1 MPALAAPFLL
11 GKVCSTGNQLAVL
24 SASDLTPLETKH
36 FTIWSKTIQTICRVY
51 FVARLPCR
59 NNLFMLHLWQLLPWY
74 REEDVVNQIFHLGS
88 KWLNIEPW
96 ESVTNIWWIRESQDS
111 LLRMRFKLRLFM
123 MSWAESTT
131 WPWLF
136 GRDPSCVIFSTCENR
151 APCVCTLGRSA
162 SSSTLD
168 TRKICTTLLFL
179 CSRCKIFIAFFWAA
193 SHLCLKLW
201 FSNDPCWMW
210 KCCKQISNCEI
221 KSICKQIFNCEIKS
235 PSAANKSPI
244 LDVIQN
250 IDAQLVCHQG
260 LVAGLPCLAS
270 TRKKRWCTIC
280 HFAIKFRLFAHRT
293 MAV

>member
-1 MPALAAPFLL
+1 MSQQFIYAVSVAITALIQ
-11 GKVCSTGNQLAVL
+11 GGGRRE
-24 SASDLTPLETKH
+24 SDFQGPNDWIYWILNPE
-36 FTIWSKTIQTICRVY
+36 SQQT
-51 FVARLPCR
+51 
-59 NNLFMLHLWQLLPWY
+59 HG
-74 REEDVVNQIFHLGS
+74 GS
-88 KWLNIEPW
+88 
-96 ESVTNIWWIRESQDS
+96 RESQDS
-111 LLRMRFKLRLFM
+111 LLPMRFKLRLFM

-151 APCVCTLGRSA
+151 ALCVCTLGRSA

-179 CSRCKIFIAFFWAA
+179 CSRCKPFIAFFWQLPICAWNCDSPMILVECGSVA
-193 SHLCLKLW
+193 NKS
-201 FSNDPCWMW
+201 P
-210 KCCKQISNCEI
+210 NCEI
-221 KSICKQIFNCEIKS
+221 KSICKQISNCEIKS

-244 LDVIQN
+244 SDVIQN

-280 HFAIKFRLFAHRT
+280 HSALKFRLFAHRT
-293 MAV
+293 MAVQWFQWCVFCLGHLQQFLLQMAVA